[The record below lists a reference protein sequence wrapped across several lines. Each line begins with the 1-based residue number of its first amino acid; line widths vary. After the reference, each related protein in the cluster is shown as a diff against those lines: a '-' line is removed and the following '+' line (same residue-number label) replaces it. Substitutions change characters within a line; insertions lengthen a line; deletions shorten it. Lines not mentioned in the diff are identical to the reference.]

1 MEYHGVI
8 SYNPYIIDG
17 PNIHGVG
24 LWGYFTTYKCTFS
37 FFGIG
42 GSFGWR
48 IRAEETG
55 FGALPDFIGKRTVF
69 PDSEDEKRD
78 AE

>member
-1 MEYHGVI
+1 MA
-8 SYNPYIIDG
+8 

-24 LWGYFTTYKCTFS
+24 LPGGYFTTYKCIFFS

-42 GSFGWR
+42 GCFGWR